1 MLSFATSVAIVGVL
15 LDGLNTYRRTR
26 GVKQAFRN
34 GDGGGIMDV
43 WPQVMEVRP
52 TVLMV
57 SVAGVAGGLSAAL
70 GVGSWSREV
79 SLVSFC
85 ADGRCWCAWWMM
97 RWIGMVVAGLEAC

>member
-43 WPQVMEVRP
+43 WPEVMEVRP
-52 TVLMV
+52 TILMV
-57 SVAGVAGGLSAAL
+57 GVAGVAGGLSAGL
-70 GVGSWSREV
+70 GVGSWSKEV
-79 SLVSFC
+79 SLRYAFFLI
-85 ADGRCWCAWWMM
+85 WMM
-97 RWIGMVVAGLEAC
+97 GGVGVLDESCFCSRY

>member
-52 TVLMV
+52 TVLMI

-79 SLVSFC
+79 SFVSFC
-85 ADGRCWCAWWMM
+85 SNGWC
-97 RWIGMVVAGLEAC
+97 

>member
-57 SVAGVAGGLSAAL
+57 SVAGGGVGGGLSGAL

-79 SLVSFC
+79 SFVSFC
-85 ADGRCWCAWWMM
+85 SNG
-97 RWIGMVVAGLEAC
+97 